1 MLCYFQ
7 FTFFNQASLAFKI
20 SVLKIKLF
28 STSSLRQTLSNIKSR
43 NRYIPKLIK
52 ELSGRRTNKIT
63 AFMKTAN
70 PGAPIQKIVHPFVLP
85 GEKQNQGEYPVN
97 HHDDPAVDEMEDPDR
112 FPGNE
117 QVGYH
122 DDGRHAVLVDVNGV
136 DVAVEEKE
144 PVNRHDDYRRVQ
156 AERAGDCEELMEKCV
171 FFRCYCEC
179 KVKLLLNLNIELFI
193 CRNMLY

>member
-1 MLCYFQ
+1 MLCYFY
-7 FTFFNQASLAFKI
+7 FTFFNQASLPFKI
-20 SVLKIKLF
+20 SFLKIKSSF
-28 STSSLRQTLSNIKSR
+28 STSPLRQTLSNIKSR
-43 NRYIPKLIK
+43 NRYIPKLMN
-52 ELSGRRTNKIT
+52 ELSGSKANRIT
-63 AFMKTAN
+63 AFMNTAN
-70 PGAPIQKIVHPFVLP
+70 PGAFPQSKKIVHSFVLP
-85 GEKQNQGEYPVN
+85 GEKQNQGEHAVH
-97 HHDDPAVDEMEDPDR
+97 HHDHPDVDEVEDPDR

-144 PVNRHDDYRRVQ
+144 PVNRHNDYRRVQ

-179 KVKLLLNLNIELFI
+179 KVKLLLN
-193 CRNMLY
+193 

>member
-1 MLCYFQ
+1 
-7 FTFFNQASLAFKI
+7 
-20 SVLKIKLF
+20 
-28 STSSLRQTLSNIKSR
+28 
-43 NRYIPKLIK
+43 
-52 ELSGRRTNKIT
+52 
-63 AFMKTAN
+63 
-70 PGAPIQKIVHPFVLP
+70 
-85 GEKQNQGEYPVN
+85 
-97 HHDDPAVDEMEDPDR
+97 MEDPDR

-171 FFRCYCEC
+171 FFRCYCKS
-179 KVKLLLNLNIELFI
+179 KVKILLNLNVEFNI